1 MVTVNLALPFAAL
14 SVGEAMELF
23 QQLLNSGAAQKRQ
36 DDRPKFLGVT
46 EFCAITGYSRSTVYN
61 LIKQNKVPF
70 HRAAHGGRKIFFKT
84 DEIEEWLTQN
94 SENTVAD
101 YCREMEEKLVR

>member
-61 LIKQNKVPF
+61 LIKENKVPF

-94 SENTVAD
+94 S
-101 YCREMEEKLVR
+101 